1 MSESNKKEADE
12 IKKLKD
18 EIQNNITISHLNIFP
33 TTINTNTTITT
44 SNTKTNEKPVIVQLK
59 KVI

>member
-33 TTINTNTTITT
+33 TTTNTNTTTTT

-59 KVI
+59 IVI

>member
-12 IKKLKD
+12 IKRLKD

-33 TTINTNTTITT
+33 TTTNTNTTTT

>member
-18 EIQNNITISHLNIFP
+18 GIQNNITISHLNIFP
-33 TTINTNTTITT
+33 TTTNTTITT
-44 SNTKTNEKPVIVQLK
+44 SNTNTNEKPVIVQLK

>member
-12 IKKLKD
+12 IKRLKD

-33 TTINTNTTITT
+33 TTTNTTTS
-44 SNTKTNEKPVIVQLK
+44 SNTKTNEKPVIV
-59 KVI
+59 I

>member
-1 MSESNKKEADE
+1 MPESNKKEADE

-33 TTINTNTTITT
+33 TTTNTNTTTT
-44 SNTKTNEKPVIVQLK
+44 TNG
-59 KVI
+59 